1 MCIDSRPGRTL
12 GLLLAAGLV
21 CSFVGCNP
29 MSAFLMNRTGLA
41 YYESGDYT
49 AATKEFQRAVA
60 DHPNNP
66 DYIYNLASAVRK
78 QGQIAK
84 AEQFYRQALEIDPGH
99 QPSYHGLA
107 RLMVDSGRG
116 VAAAELL
123 GTWATAEVWRPEPH
137 IELAWLARESGNTAG
152 AERHLLNALR
162 ASPSHP
168 VVTAHLGQLYQDS
181 GQSDRATAMYQR
193 SLFSDWY
200 QRKSARG
207 SRPYVNRA
215 LALANPPPRWPQIRT
230 RPSRR
235 PSTTP
240 SHNPPHCWHHSPR
253 HSPPHCWHH
262 SPRRSPPHCRHRSP
276 HHSRVRWP
284 LLSRTT
290 LRQRPASF
298 RW

>member
-99 QPSYHGLA
+99 QPSSVSYTHLTLPTN
-107 RLMVDSGRG
+107 R
-116 VAAAELL
+116 
-123 GTWATAEVWRPEPH
+123 EV
-137 IELAWLARESGNTAG
+137 
-152 AERHLLNALR
+152 
-162 ASPSHP
+162 
-168 VVTAHLGQLYQDS
+168 
-181 GQSDRATAMYQR
+181 
-193 SLFSDWY
+193 
-200 QRKSARG
+200 
-207 SRPYVNRA
+207 
-215 LALANPPPRWPQIRT
+215 
-230 RPSRR
+230 
-235 PSTTP
+235 
-240 SHNPPHCWHHSPR
+240 
-253 HSPPHCWHH
+253 
-262 SPRRSPPHCRHRSP
+262 
-276 HHSRVRWP
+276 
-284 LLSRTT
+284 
-290 LRQRPASF
+290 
-298 RW
+298 